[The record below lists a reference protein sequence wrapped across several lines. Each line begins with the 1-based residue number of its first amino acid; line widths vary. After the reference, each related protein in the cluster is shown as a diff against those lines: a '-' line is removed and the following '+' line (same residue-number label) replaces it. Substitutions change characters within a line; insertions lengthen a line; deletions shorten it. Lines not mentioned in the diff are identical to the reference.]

1 VGSSDVTAVVDAE
14 APPEP
19 PEPDEAPTGRRPL
32 TVILVCVLAVA
43 ALVIAGTTGWLVGSS
58 SDTPT
63 PVTAN
68 SVDAGFARDMST
80 HHTQAIEMA
89 NYARDYTSD
98 PSIKILARD
107 IETQQYFQ
115 LGEMQGWLDNWN
127 LSRTS
132 TLPVMSWMNGHGQ
145 LAADGLMPGMATPPE
160 MSKLETLTG
169 KTLDIDFLQLMLRHH
184 QGGLPMAQYAAA
196 HATQP
201 YVRLLA
207 SKMVEAQSR
216 EIIQME
222 QLLRERGAVPLPAPP
237 TTH

>member
-1 VGSSDVTAVVDAE
+1 VGSSDITAVADTE
-14 APPEP
+14 APAEPEETP
-19 PEPDEAPTGRRPL
+19 ARRRPL
-32 TVILVCVLAVA
+32 TVILVCVLTVA
-43 ALVIAGTTGWLVGSS
+43 ALVIAGTTGWLIGSS
-58 SDTPT
+58 STAPAT
-63 PVTAN
+63 VTES

-98 PSIKILARD
+98 PSIKMLARD

-115 LGEMQGWLDNWN
+115 LGEMQGWLDVWN
-127 LSRTS
+127 LSRS
-132 TLPVMSWMNGHGQ
+132 SSEPVMGWMNGHEQ
-145 LAADGLMPGMATPPE
+145 LTSDGLMPGMATPAE
-160 MSKLETLTG
+160 VNKLQTLTG
-169 KTLDIDFLQLMLRHH
+169 KALDIYFLQLMLRHH

-222 QLLRERGAVPLPAPP
+222 QLLRGRGASPLPAPP